1 MEPVLTTTLK
11 RQSVPAEGTKIGE
24 GGGAALKEL
33 DCLLCMVNPHYIET
47 EKIWGSHAP
56 PGPPSSVVPD
66 SSQFIN
72 APSLGVSRKNWES
85 FQVS

>member
-11 RQSVPAEGTKIGE
+11 RQSVPAEGTKIG
-24 GGGAALKEL
+24 GWGAALKEL

-47 EKIWGSHAP
+47 EKIWGSHVP
-56 PGPPSSVVPD
+56 PCWPPSSVGPD

-72 APSLGVSRKNWES
+72 AQSLGVSRKNWES